1 MFKDKYIFTEPW
13 SQCWTNLEILRPLWT
28 TETAVGSRV
37 QAKSWRLCGHVVPT
51 RANERGVIRR
61 PGGLAWSRPLGKRK
75 CHRNKGETKMGT
87 PSWEIGCY
95 FYYCTLSCTK
105 QVCVRQPHQ
114 NTRFEKRTCA
124 ICWCSNAHLRTRA
137 LDTMYT
143 LHAPQLFIVT
153 VGSNLT
159 EVAF

>member
-1 MFKDKYIFTEPW
+1 MQGKVKVSEFSPLLYSLYGKNDSRKYSELMFKDKYIFTEPW

-37 QAKSWRLCGHVVPT
+37 QAKSGRLCGHVVPT

-61 PGGLAWSRPLGKRK
+61 PAGLAWSRPLGKRK

-95 FYYCTLSCTK
+95 FYYCTLSCTE
-105 QVCVRQPHQ
+105 QVCVTQPHQ
-114 NTRFEKRTCA
+114 NTRF
-124 ICWCSNAHLRTRA
+124 
-137 LDTMYT
+137 
-143 LHAPQLFIVT
+143 
-153 VGSNLT
+153 
-159 EVAF
+159 